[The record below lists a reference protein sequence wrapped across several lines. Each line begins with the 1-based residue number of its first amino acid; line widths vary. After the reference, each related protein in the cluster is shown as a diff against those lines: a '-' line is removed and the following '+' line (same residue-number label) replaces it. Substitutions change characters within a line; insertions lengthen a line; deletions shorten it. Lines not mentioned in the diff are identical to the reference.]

1 MAEKRMVINVSEA
14 YHREFI
20 AEQGRL
26 QNEKKR
32 KVNSTE
38 TLSALIE
45 EVRELRE
52 LKKKLASE

>member
-1 MAEKRMVINVSEA
+1 MAEKRMVINVSEED
-14 YHREFI
+14 HKEFM

-52 LKKKLASE
+52 LKKRLETE